1 MSSYLKSTEQKK
13 LKNNTYQNSNN
24 NSNLNNNSSKN
35 SKLSFS
41 NAFKN
46 NTQKN
51 NKHSNGNSTKKR
63 PSKKHNINHNH
74 NNNENDNNNI
84 QNMKMANNKKSD
96 YINQNPNLNEEDI
109 KDMSHN
115 IIEKEN
121 ILKDEEDEDEIQS
134 KRILN
139 NVESYQS
146 LGFLLPKK
154 INILEK
160 SNEKITNNRRYL
172 NQEAYDFDNNNIYN
186 TNNKFDSSEKKKKND
201 ENKKNEI
208 SPKSLN
214 NSDLNLNDDE
224 TENENEKYSYNEED
238 LEKLKKQ
245 EELIL
250 ELMKYKN
257 YQNFV
262 KKILKHR
269 KLGINK
275 KGKKLKWSLFKK
287 HLYNIAFLD
296 LYYKHRL
303 PFIIMRPRLDVIKR
317 KREKQRLLKEKQKIE
332 EELRN
337 NSMRGLIKSNLELK
351 EGETTYASILDKTVQ
366 NEMEKNGY
374 IIGEDN
380 NTVRIEKR
388 ESLFPSKDGKPKSIF
403 TLTKIPQK
411 TEENSG
417 NVRLKMAF
425 NKAKDAARVVRR
437 LEYSYSMRV
446 NILLSKPI
454 FQKNAKIIQNWYR
467 SMKFIKI
474 NTPKILKI
482 QAFVRGMMI
491 RKAFREV
498 RKLYEIDLPFIKE
511 IDKIISRRYARIFFD
526 KIIPRFGIKA
536 LIKMSKIENN
546 KIINALSRHYK
557 KQKFI
562 RENFSLSTKINKK
575 CCYTKEIY
583 DWNTR
588 LKILKLQSYFKS
600 YLMHYN
606 EKIILKYT
614 NEYHPK
620 LYYYLKYG
628 KNSDLRNRKL
638 KKFREYFTKLKEL
651 KLKVKYK
658 GKNININ
665 NKYDYFKYILR
676 KIIFNKLKNYYND
689 SINNKDIN
697 YQKRLKLKILLNHQK
712 INNNKR
718 ILKRYLNKWNIIANY
733 LTEYRNI
740 LKNDKLALIE
750 AIMKYHKKFK
760 EQVFMFLLNAIKE
773 KKEKSEKQSLNT
785 ILNYYDK
792 YNKIHDKEH
801 IDNILLRAF
810 KIWRKKAKLISLSK
824 AVNMINK
831 NAKIFLKN
839 KNLKKKQKLIN
850 CFNIRNKIFK
860 EKIKLW
866 KFNAGKLRHHYNS
879 FINKTL
885 AIVKMRKKINC
896 LKKNFASLEKRKKN
910 MLKKYFDRFQMN
922 TGVKKLLYVNLQLC
936 LYDENKQPIINDKY
950 SIMKYIK
957 DGYNINKDE
966 IKNEMTLNAIFNFW
980 KIKEKVNKFKK
991 KCGQRIK
998 AKCELDKSKLK
1009 LKFIHWYKINKMEKA
1024 EYACRLIQKK
1034 YRKYKKDK
1042 IKK

>member
-13 LKNNTYQNSNN
+13 QKNNTYQNSNN
-24 NSNLNNNSSKN
+24 NSNLTNNSSKN

-41 NAFKN
+41 NALKN
-46 NTQKN
+46 NTQKT
-51 NKHSNGNSTKKR
+51 NKHSNANSTKKR
-63 PSKKHNINHNH
+63 PSKKHNINHGH
-74 NNNENDNNNI
+74 NNNENNNNNI
-84 QNMKMANNKKSD
+84 QNMKMSNKK
-96 YINQNPNLNEEDI
+96 NPNLNEEDI
-109 KDMSHN
+109 KDISHN
-115 IIEKEN
+115 IIEKNN
-121 ILKDEEDEDEIQS
+121 ILKDEEDEDDIQS

-154 INILEK
+154 NNILEK
-160 SNEKITNNRRYL
+160 SNEKITTNRRYL
-172 NQEAYDFDNNNIYN
+172 NQEAYDFDNNN
-186 TNNKFDSSEKKKKND
+186 KFDSSDKMEQKY
-201 ENKKNEI
+201 ENIKVEI
-208 SPKSLN
+208 SPQKIDN
-214 NSDLNLNDDE
+214 NIEDE
-224 TENENEKYSYNEED
+224 NSNSYENEKEQYSYNEED
-238 LEKLKKQ
+238 LEKFKKQ

-250 ELMKYKN
+250 ELLKYKN
-257 YQNFV
+257 FQNFV
-262 KKILKHR
+262 KKNLKHK
-269 KLGINK
+269 KLGFDK
-275 KGKKLKWSLFKK
+275 KGKKIKWSLFRK
-287 HLYNIAFLD
+287 HLYKIAFLD
-296 LYYKHRL
+296 LYYKHRI

-317 KREKQRLLKEKQKIE
+317 KREKQKLLKEKQKIE
-332 EELRN
+332 EELKN
-337 NSMRGLIKSNLELK
+337 NNGIRGLIKSANLEIK

-374 IIGEDN
+374 IIGEDS

-388 ESLFPSKDGKPKSIF
+388 ESLFPSKDGKPKGIF

-491 RKAFREV
+491 RKAFREIK
-498 RKLYEIDLPFIKE
+498 KLYEKDLPFIKE
-511 IDKIISRRYARIFFD
+511 IDKIISRRYAKIFFD
-526 KIIPRFGIKA
+526 KLIPKFGIKT

-546 KIINALSRHYK
+546 KIINALSKYSK
-557 KQKFI
+557 KQKFM
-562 RENFSLSTKINKK
+562 RDNFSLSTKINKK
-575 CCYTKEIY
+575 CCYTKDTY

-588 LKILKLQSYFKS
+588 LKILKLQSHFKS
-600 YLMHYN
+600 YLMHKN

-614 NEYHPK
+614 NDYHPK

-628 KNSDLRNRKL
+628 KNRDLLNKKL
-638 KKFREYFTKLKEL
+638 KKFRDYFIKMKEL

-658 GKNININ
+658 GKNIN

-676 KIIFNKLKNYYND
+676 KIIFNKLKNFYND

-733 LTEYRNI
+733 LTEYRNN
-740 LKNDKLALIE
+740 LKGDKFSLIE
-750 AIMKYHKKFK
+750 AIMKYHKKFR
-760 EQVFMFLLNAIKE
+760 EQVFMFLLNGIKE
-773 KKEKSEKQSLNT
+773 KKEQKEKKSLNT
-785 ILNYYDK
+785 MLNYYNK
-792 YNKIHDKEH
+792 FNKIHDKEH
-801 IDNILLRAF
+801 INNTLLRTF
-810 KIWRKKAKLISLSK
+810 KIWRKKSKLISLSK
-824 AVNMINK
+824 AINIINK
-831 NAKIFLKN
+831 NAKLFLKN

-850 CFNIRNKIFK
+850 CLNIRNKKFK
-860 EKIKLW
+860 EKLKLW
-866 KFNAGKLRHHYNS
+866 KFNAGKLRRHYNS

-885 AIVKMRKKINC
+885 AIAKMRKKLTC

-910 MLKKYFDRFQMN
+910 ILKKYFDRFQMN

-957 DGYNINKDE
+957 DGYNINKDD

-980 KIKEKVNKFKK
+980 KTKEKINEFKK

-1009 LKFIHWYKINKMEKA
+1009 LKFIHWYKINKMKKV
-1024 EYACRLIQKK
+1024 EYACRFIQRK
-1034 YRKYKKDK
+1034 YRKYKKEK